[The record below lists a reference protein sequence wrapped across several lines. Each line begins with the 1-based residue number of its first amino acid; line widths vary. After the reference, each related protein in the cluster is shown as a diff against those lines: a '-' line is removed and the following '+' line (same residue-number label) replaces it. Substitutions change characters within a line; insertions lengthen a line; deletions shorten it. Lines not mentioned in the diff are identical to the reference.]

1 MCITWDLTK
10 KEEIEK
16 RMRHFKTSMTKLIK
30 QSKAKHL
37 NKLFLGNMLIL
48 FKIWQGICKIIN
60 INKTKS
66 NETNCIQVNNK
77 TRNDSS
83 KTANEFNK
91 YFSSMTKKVEEKLIK
106 PKSNFSQY
114 LNKPYQQ
121 SLFIN
126 ATSLFINAT
135 ESSENIVS

>member
-1 MCITWDLTK
+1 MCITWNLTK

-48 FKIWQGICKIIN
+48 FKIWQGICKIID

-66 NETNCIQVNNK
+66 KETNCVQFKSTTKPGIIPARQQMNLINILAQWQK
-77 TRNDSS
+77 KS
-83 KTANEFNK
+83 KKN
-91 YFSSMTKKVEEKLIK
+91 
-106 PKSNFSQY
+106 
-114 LNKPYQQ
+114 
-121 SLFIN
+121 
-126 ATSLFINAT
+126 
-135 ESSENIVS
+135 